1 VQQTYVFRILRSD
14 GAVRWLEGSS
24 ILVEYKGRPAVQM
37 AYVDITE
44 RKEAEEA
51 LRESEARYR
60 TLVESTE
67 DAVFQLDPEGH
78 YMFVNN
84 AVERILG
91 RSRDDL
97 VGSHL
102 SDIFPPQHAPVP
114 TQMLENVLATSQPVR
129 VEHPLMIGEECTEYS
144 TELMPVY
151 DPDGDI
157 AFVMGVGRDITE
169 RKRAEARMRANQARL
184 QAIFD
189 SAAVGIGLINKEWR
203 YIEVN
208 DTLAEMVGYTAEELY
223 QMTPLDLTHPD
234 DVPMSHIYLQALMR
248 GDKQHYRVEKRFHR
262 KNGSVMWIDLS
273 VAPICDETGKPELIL
288 GIFTDVSERKHAETE
303 LREAN
308 ERLTHW
314 VRELEQH
321 NHNVAQLNEMSGFLQ
336 GCQTLEE
343 AYPVVAHFAHQL
355 FPNHSGALYLFS
367 PEDRLEAMA
376 TWGKAPPDVR
386 ELAAQ
391 RCKVLRSKRAYISSN
406 VEHPV
411 PCNCELAAAPSSPE
425 HIMCL
430 PLVAHAETLG
440 VLHLRNAN
448 ASDSIW
454 QERWKRLAMML
465 SGQLALELANLRLR
479 IRLRDQS
486 IRDALTGMFN
496 RRYLD
501 EMLKTELRRADRY
514 EHPVGVI
521 MLDIDH
527 FKQFNDTYGHDGGDV
542 LLRKVGA
549 FLQSNTRGE
558 DIACRYGGE
567 EFMLVLPGASLE
579 DTQQRAEDI
588 RTEIIALQVHHH
600 GQPLRAI
607 TASLGVAAYPMHST
621 SDEDL
626 IKAADQALYRAKARG
641 RNRVEVAELPAGAG
655 DA

>member
-1 VQQTYVFRILRSD
+1 
-14 GAVRWLEGSS
+14 
-24 ILVEYKGRPAVQM
+24 
-37 AYVDITE
+37 
-44 RKEAEEA
+44 
-51 LRESEARYR
+51 
-60 TLVESTE
+60 
-67 DAVFQLDPEGH
+67 
-78 YMFVNN
+78 
-84 AVERILG
+84 
-91 RSRDDL
+91 
-97 VGSHL
+97 
-102 SDIFPPQHAPVP
+102 
-114 TQMLENVLATSQPVR
+114 
-129 VEHPLMIGEECTEYS
+129 
-144 TELMPVY
+144 
-151 DPDGDI
+151 
-157 AFVMGVGRDITE
+157 
-169 RKRAEARMRANQARL
+169 
-184 QAIFD
+184 
-189 SAAVGIGLINKEWR
+189 
-203 YIEVN
+203 
-208 DTLAEMVGYTAEELY
+208 
-223 QMTPLDLTHPD
+223 
-234 DVPMSHIYLQALMR
+234 
-248 GDKQHYRVEKRFHR
+248 
-262 KNGSVMWIDLS
+262 
-273 VAPICDETGKPELIL
+273 
-288 GIFTDVSERKHAETE
+288 
-303 LREAN
+303 
-308 ERLTHW
+308 
-314 VRELEQH
+314 
-321 NHNVAQLNEMSGFLQ
+321 
-336 GCQTLEE
+336 
-343 AYPVVAHFAHQL
+343 
-355 FPNHSGALYLFS
+355 
-367 PEDRLEAMA
+367 
-376 TWGKAPPDVR
+376 
-386 ELAAQ
+386 
-391 RCKVLRSKRAYISSN
+391 
-406 VEHPV
+406 
-411 PCNCELAAAPSSPE
+411 
-425 HIMCL
+425 MCL